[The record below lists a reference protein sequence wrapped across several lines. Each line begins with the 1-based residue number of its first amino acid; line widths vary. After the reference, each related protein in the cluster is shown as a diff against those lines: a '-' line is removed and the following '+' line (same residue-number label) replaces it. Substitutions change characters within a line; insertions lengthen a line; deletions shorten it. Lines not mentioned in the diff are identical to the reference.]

1 MKTSRRSLLKSGLSL
16 ATVAAAPELL
26 LPKSKS
32 GYTHAEITTRRK
44 GEKDLKG
51 LTKSDLTTPCL
62 VLDLDAFEANLNKM
76 AAHCKAANIHLRPH
90 GKSHK
95 CPEIAARQ
103 RKAGA
108 LGLSVATIREA
119 EVMAAAGINGLL
131 ITSELVGRPKIVRL
145 LKLLPKAP
153 DTMVVVDNLNH
164 AQELN
169 DAAAAAKLK
178 LNVLIDVDPGSR
190 RTGIASGAPTI
201 AFAEK
206 LMKMPSLKLRGFH
219 CYSGSSAHV
228 TGFEARRQ
236 HSANAMLPAIETFTQ
251 LKKNGLPM
259 EILSG
264 GSTGTYNIDPQF
276 KGMTELQCGSY
287 VFMDVEYRMIG
298 GQTNEKL
305 YDDFA
310 SSLTVMATVIS
321 RNHADRA
328 TTDAGIKS
336 FATDRKFGP
345 DFKDLTGARVMITSD
360 EHGTILLDNPSR
372 ELKVGDRL
380 EFIVPHCDP
389 NVNLYDRMYC
399 VRGEN
404 VIDVWRIV
412 GRHGE

>member
-1 MKTSRRSLLKSGLSL
+1 MNMTISRRKVLKNSL
-16 ATVAAAPELL
+16 AAAPALL
-26 LPKSKS
+26 LPQIRT
-32 GYTHAEITTRRK
+32 GYAQPESERRMK
-44 GEKDLKG
+44 AGKT
-51 LTKSDLTTPCL
+51 LTKSDLVTPCL
-62 VLDLDAFEANLNKM
+62 LLDLDAFDSNLSKM
-76 AAHCKAANIHLRPH
+76 AQHCKTTNINLRPH

-95 CPEIAARQ
+95 CVEIAKRQ
-103 RKAGA
+103 IKAGA
-108 LGLSVATIREA
+108 VGLSVATIREA
-119 EVMAAAGINGLL
+119 EAMAAAGIAGML
-131 ITSELVGRPKIVRL
+131 ITSELVGRPKIERL
-145 LKLLPKAP
+145 MRVLRQAP
-153 DTMVVVDNLNH
+153 DTMAVVDNLTH

-178 LNVLIDVDPGSR
+178 LNVLIDVDPGGK
-190 RTGIASGAPTI
+190 RTGVASGAPTM
-201 AFAEK
+201 ALAEK
-206 LMKMPSLKLRGFH
+206 LMKLPSLKLHGFH
-219 CYSGSSAHV
+219 CYSGSSAHIA
-228 TGFEARRQ
+228 GFEARRQ
-236 HSANAMLPAIETFTQ
+236 HSLNAMTPAMEMFAQ
-251 LKKNGLPM
+251 LKQRGLPM

-287 VFMDVEYRMIG
+287 VFMDVEYQMIG
-298 GQTNEKL
+298 GQTNDKL

-345 DFKDLTGARVMITSD
+345 NLKDLTGARVFISSD

-372 ELKVGDRL
+372 EVKLGDRL
-380 EFIVPHCDP
+380 EFIIPHCDP

-404 VIDVWRIV
+404 VVDAWRIV
-412 GRHGE
+412 GRHGD

>member
-1 MKTSRRSLLKSGLSL
+1 MKTSRRKLLQDSLSL
-16 ATVAAAPELL
+16 AAVTVAPSLL
-26 LPKSKS
+26 FPKSRS
-32 GYTHAEITTRRK
+32 GYSHAESEGRVK
-44 GEKDLKG
+44 AEQH

-62 VLDLDAFEANLNKM
+62 LLDMDAFESNLNKM
-76 AAHCKAANIHLRPH
+76 AAHCKATKLNLRPH

-108 LGLSVATIREA
+108 IGLSVATIREA
-119 EVMAAAGINGLL
+119 EAMAAAGISGML

-153 DTMVVVDNLNH
+153 DTMVVLDNLTH

-178 LNVLIDVDPGSR
+178 LNVLIDVDPGGK
-190 RTGIASGAPTI
+190 RTGVASGAPTI
-201 AFAEK
+201 ALAEK

-219 CYSGSSAHV
+219 CYSGSSAHIA
-228 TGFEARRQ
+228 GFEARRQ
-236 HSANAMLPAIETFTQ
+236 HSSNAMLPAIETFTQ
-251 LKKNGLPM
+251 LKQRGLPL

-264 GSTGTYNIDPQF
+264 GSTGTYNIDPAF
-276 KGMTELQCGSY
+276 TGITELQCGSY
-287 VFMDVEYRMIG
+287 VFMDVEYQMIG
-298 GQTNEKL
+298 GQTNDKF

-321 RNHADRA
+321 RNHPDRA

-345 DFKDLTGARVMITSD
+345 NLKDLTGARVVISSD
-360 EHGTILLDNPSR
+360 EHGTILLENPSR
-372 ELKVGDRL
+372 EVKLGDRL
-380 EFIVPHCDP
+380 EFIIPHCDP

-399 VRGEN
+399 VRGEK
-404 VIDVWRIV
+404 VVDVWRIV
-412 GRHGE
+412 GRHGD